1 MLQKRRRK
9 DNISPKS
16 HPSLTF
22 INNLLHSKSTYF
34 YNGWGRIVP
43 TFCILALLV
52 GLYTLLNPVINRGA
66 HRVYANDGIM
76 DDDLYGSCSSRPLPT
91 DSSRSSNDS
100 DISLTITPET
110 IDSVDAKVGETA
122 YSNHTVCINGSSI
135 KSYSMSISYD
145 DGSTSLSHSENS
157 SISVGNVDNSGVVG
171 DHLVANTWGWGWSDL
186 ISTDSNTMTY
196 KPMLAGNGSVV
207 KSAAAGTISN
217 NTVNTGGK
225 LAFAV
230 KFGEDMQSGHYT
242 TNVKLTLVME
252 PAEVTAIEYKLK
264 YNANGLRTAVDGG
277 GTLMPMPSTQTYTT
291 TSPSHTF
298 TISDKKIPQGYAG
311 SCYATFYSWSTTPKS
326 YDAASVKYQ
335 PGDQITIDS
344 GQPEVTLYALYS
356 LGVC

>member
-1 MLQKRRRK
+1 
-9 DNISPKS
+9 
-16 HPSLTF
+16 
-22 INNLLHSKSTYF
+22 
-34 YNGWGRIVP
+34 
-43 TFCILALLV
+43 
-52 GLYTLLNPVINRGA
+52 
-66 HRVYANDGIM
+66 
-76 DDDLYGSCSSRPLPT
+76 
-91 DSSRSSNDS
+91 
-100 DISLTITPET
+100 
-110 IDSVDAKVGETA
+110 
-122 YSNHTVCINGSSI
+122 
-135 KSYSMSISYD
+135 
-145 DGSTSLSHSENS
+145 
-157 SISVGNVDNSGVVG
+157 
-171 DHLVANTWGWGWSDL
+171 
-186 ISTDSNTMTY
+186 
-196 KPMLAGNGSVV
+196 MLAGNGSVV

-344 GQPEVTLYALYS
+344 GQPEVTLYALYNI
-356 LGVC
+356 GAC